1 VRRTVAELC
10 DLPGHELARR
20 YRAGEAAPTEALESC
35 LRRIE
40 AVDERLHAFLLVSE
54 GAARPAAERA
64 DEWFRAG
71 SDVAPAAGIPVA
83 LKDVLATRGLRTTAG
98 SRILE
103 PYVPPY
109 DCTPWARLKASGAVL
124 VGKTNCDEFAMGS
137 SNENSAFGPVHN
149 PWNLETV
156 PGGSSGGSATAVAS
170 GEAVWA
176 LGTDT
181 GGSVRQPAALCGVVG
196 LKPTYGRVS
205 RYGLIAFASSL
216 DHVGTFTRD
225 VRDAALLLSAIAGH
239 DPRDAT
245 SLPDPAAS
253 YSEGLDAGVDGLR
266 VGVVE
271 DWLSMEGVQSGVR
284 NSVRAAVDRLAALG
298 ASVDAAVLPHAD
310 YALSAYYLI
319 APAECSSNLARYDG
333 VRYGYRADGP
343 EVRDVME
350 MNMRTRGAGFGE
362 EVKRRIILGT
372 YSLSAGYYDAYYGQA
387 QKVRTLVI
395 QDYERAFERFDVLV
409 SPTSPT
415 TAFQLGEK
423 TSDPLAMYL
432 SDVFTIP
439 SDLSGTPA
447 ISIPCGL
454 GADGLPVGFQIMGRL
469 QDERTVLRAAYALE
483 QELGFSARPPMLEG
497 LAAA

>member
-1 VRRTVAELC
+1 MADLC

-20 YRAGEAAPTEALESC
+20 YRAGEATPSEALESC

-40 AVDERLHAFLLVSE
+40 AVDEQLHAFLLVSE

-64 DEWFRAG
+64 DQWFRAG
-71 SDVAPAAGIPVA
+71 SDVEAAAGIPLA

-98 SRILE
+98 SKILE

-149 PWNLETV
+149 PWNLDTV
-156 PGGSSGGSATAVAS
+156 PGGSSGGSAAAVAS

-196 LKPTYGRVS
+196 LKPTYGRIS

-216 DHVGTFTRD
+216 DHVGTFSRD

-245 SLPDPAAS
+245 SLPDPAAN
-253 YSEGLDAGVDGLR
+253 YSEGLEEGVDGLR
-266 VGVVE
+266 IGVVE
-271 DWLSMEGVQSGVR
+271 DWLSIEGVQPGVR
-284 NSVRAAVDRLAALG
+284 DSVRAAVDRLGTLG
-298 ASVDAAVLPHAD
+298 ADIDAVALPHAD

-333 VRYGYRADGP
+333 VRYGYRADGGAA
-343 EVRDVME
+343 DVME

-395 QDYERAFERFDVLV
+395 QDYQQAFERFDVLV

-415 TAFQLGEK
+415 TAFRLGEK

-454 GADGLPVGFQIMGRL
+454 GPDGLPVGFQIMGRL
-469 QDERTVLRAAYALE
+469 QDERTVLRTAYALE
-483 QELGFSARPPMLEG
+483 QDLGFSARPPVLDS
-497 LAAA
+497 LTAA